1 MDVCVL
7 KKIKTSRS
15 FKKGKKDFDVEKLNL
30 FFLRKKKI
38 KQIKMN
44 VSGKQI
50 LQNINGQYK

>member
-44 VSGKQI
+44 VLGKQI